1 VVTTSD
7 AADCLIGFG
16 GIPGTSWISD
26 IFGGGGNLG
35 QVCLLSRPMA
45 RGLIGAA
52 FLVAGGLVALPG
64 LFLLIGGAGA
74 TTGGPVG
81 QLASATGSAVGAV
94 PFAGKAAGTIAAVA
108 A

>member
-1 VVTTSD
+1 
-7 AADCLIGFG
+7 
-16 GIPGTSWISD
+16 
-26 IFGGGGNLG
+26 
-35 QVCLLSRPMA
+35 MA
-45 RGLIGAA
+45 RAVIAAALI
-52 FLVAGGLVALPG
+52 VAGGVVALPG

-94 PFAGKAAGTIAAVA
+94 PFAGKAAGTIASVA